1 MKYLTQLVCQ
11 SMTYLLQ
18 SEIKLQKQ
26 QADYDNI
33 SDKVDKLTNMV
44 MSNNLS
50 NNNKIN
56 QISTPTPLPV
66 SSKDIFATDISS
78 VLSTPFSPTSSKN
91 TSSIAQ
97 KSQMTGSSPTDWLFS
112 NNIESNKLS
121 TPVSEIKST
130 DIKSFQLS
138 TSKND
143 RSRSL
148 IKSTLNYS
156 DDTDHRND
164 NIDYNSSIITNLN
177 DKFDTVLSQSPARDI
192 HYNSNLNTSSDIDSN
207 TIHSFLKQEGL
218 LSIDSSPMRHK
229 NLQQQKED
237 DDDNDDEQEQ
247 PTIIIPQSLPH
258 NPTSA
263 PTHPF
268 ISSNVKIGHEK
279 VLIGKPI
286 YDATCGSY

>member
-26 QADYDNI
+26 QTDYDVI
-33 SDKVDKLTNMV
+33 SDKVDKLTSIV
-44 MSNNLS
+44 VSNNMYH
-50 NNNKIN
+50 NKIN
-56 QISTPTPLPV
+56 QMSTPTPFPV
-66 SSKDIFATDISS
+66 SSKNSFANDISS
-78 VLSTPFSPTSSKN
+78 VMSTPFSPTPSKN
-91 TSSIAQ
+91 NSTIAQ

-112 NNIESNKLS
+112 NSIQSNHFS
-121 TPVSEIKST
+121 TPFSNIKHS
-130 DIKSFQLS
+130 DDRNFQLS

-143 RSRSL
+143 SSRSL
-148 IKSTLNYS
+148 IKSALNYS
-156 DDTDHRND
+156 EDTDHRND

-177 DKFDTVLSQSPARDI
+177 DKFGTVLSQSPARDI
-192 HYNSNLNTSSDIDSN
+192 HYNSRLNTSSDIDSN
-207 TIHSFLKQEGL
+207 KIHSFLKQEGL

-229 NLQQQKED
+229 HLQQH
-237 DDDNDDEQEQ
+237 DDNVDDEEQEQ

-268 ISSNVKIGHEK
+268 INSNNKIVHEK
-279 VLIGKPI
+279 VLICKPV